1 MMKIKYLKNADG
13 DIATK
18 MILDD
23 ESMDFSYVTLI
34 KNLMDG
40 IIPEVLYEGDF
51 SEVEQVQLSS
61 LLKDIVEIA
70 KDPESKKDAES
81 ELEMPGPNYDDGMPF

>member
-1 MMKIKYLKNADG
+1 MKIKYLKTADG

-18 MILDD
+18 MILDG

-40 IIPEVLYEGDF
+40 IIPEILYEGDF
-51 SEVEQVQLSS
+51 SDAEQAQLSS

-70 KDPESKKDAES
+70 NDPESKKDAES
-81 ELEMPGPNYDDGMPF
+81 ELEMPGPDYEDDMPF